1 MATFGVSTAH
11 WACLAK
17 HASPTDFNGHR
28 ENAMYAL
35 DPAVMQAMALLIA
48 AIAGLIRAIWPNG
61 VFK

>member
-1 MATFGVSTAH
+1 MF
-11 WACLAK
+11 
-17 HASPTDFNGHR
+17 
-28 ENAMYAL
+28 AL